1 MTQKIFLVRHGECVS
16 NHENIFLGRSLDP
29 PLTEKGVKQ
38 AKRLASHLQKKDI
51 SCIYSSSLLRAK
63 QTGNIISNALGIA
76 YTESESLIE
85 VDLGALDRRDI
96 SDPGFFS
103 MYTQM
108 VTNWEAGYEGVKIL
122 QGESLVDMNER
133 LLSFFNQPHLMI
145 GSCDSI
151 LVIGHAILWMGFI
164 WKNCKDRPQT
174 IRDCFMDVACYSILE
189 RGQNGF
195 SIIDLNI
202 SP

>member
-1 MTQKIFLVRHGECVS
+1 MTQKIFLASHGECVS

-29 PLTEKGVKQ
+29 PLTEKGVEQ
-38 AKRLASHLQKKDI
+38 AKNLASHLRDKNI
-51 SCIYSSSLLRAK
+51 SSIFSSSLLRAK
-63 QTGNIISNALGIA
+63 QTGNIISDALGIS
-76 YTESESLIE
+76 YTESESLVE

-103 MYTQM
+103 MYIQM
-108 VTNWEAGYEGVKIL
+108 VTNWEAGYEGVKIF
-122 QGESLVDMNER
+122 QGESLVDMNDR
-133 LLSFFNQPHLMI
+133 LVSFFNQPHLMI

-151 LVIGHAILWMGFI
+151 LVVGHAILWMGFI
-164 WKNCKDRPQT
+164 WKNCKDRPQR

-189 RGQNGF
+189 RDQQGF
-195 SIIDLNI
+195 SILNLNI